1 MHLEKISKT
10 YYSYKDPSARVVKK
24 EGVFSRYIHESYQ
37 LEFNHLMNS
46 GLYAELCAN
55 NLMVRHASANDEK
68 LPLGYF
74 IKITPDQIPFH
85 VFPFEWTFEEW
96 QSASVSFLKIN
107 QIALK
112 YGMIL
117 KDATP
122 YNFAKMGQEVIMFD
136 TTSFQFFKD
145 NSPWV
150 AYRQFCT
157 EFLGP
162 LALIK
167 YGGDTWVRLTQ
178 SFIKGMP
185 LDFIS
190 NQLPLF
196 SYFNLQCL
204 LHIHFHSKF
213 QPRATLKSALQ
224 KPRGFT
230 NQGLMFLFHSLE
242 KNISR
247 WHQMDKWAGLWNQ
260 YYEKDLES
268 EFYLSNKSEKIS
280 VWLDQI
286 KPNSVT
292 DLGANTG
299 HFSLLAS
306 AFSEKVLA
314 IENSVK
320 CIEILNSEISKRGLQ
335 NISTCV
341 ADLTQ
346 LSPDLGNGFKEIA
359 NLPLRGKSDMVF
371 GLALI
376 HHLCI
381 TFSYSFDQVIE
392 LCKQFTRDY
401 LIIEFVPKNDLQ
413 TQSLLNTLSDIFVD
427 YSEYNFEVSLS
438 KSFNILEKVKLSS
451 TERILYLA
459 KLHHAY
465 VE

>member
-1 MHLEKISKT
+1 MHLEKIGKT
-10 YYSYKDPSARVVKK
+10 YYSYKDPYARVVKK
-24 EGVFSRYIHESYQ
+24 EGIFSRYIHESYQ

-55 NLMVRHASANDEK
+55 NLMVKHVTVNNEK
-68 LPLGYF
+68 LPFGYF
-74 IKITPDQIPFH
+74 LKIIPDQIPFH
-85 VFPFEWTFEEW
+85 ILPFEWTFKEW
-96 QSASVSFLKIN
+96 QNAMVAFLKIN
-107 QIALK
+107 QVALK

-117 KDATP
+117 KDASP
-122 YNFAKMGQEVIMFD
+122 YNFAKAGQEMIMFD
-136 TTSFQFFKD
+136 TTSFQFFND
-145 NSPWV
+145 GSPWV
-150 AYRQFCT
+150 AYRQFCE

-167 YGGDTWVRLTQ
+167 YGGDTWARLTR

-204 LHIHFHSKF
+204 LHIHIHSKF
-213 QPRATLKSALQ
+213 QPKVSLKKASQ
-224 KPRGFT
+224 KPKGFT
-230 NQGLMFLFHSLE
+230 HQGLMLLFHSLE
-242 KNISR
+242 KNLSR
-247 WHQMDKWAGLWNQ
+247 WHLKNKSISLWNQ
-260 YYEKDLES
+260 YYENDLES

-280 VWLDQI
+280 VWLDRI
-286 KPNSVT
+286 KPTSVT

-299 HFSLLAS
+299 YFTLLAS

-314 IENSVK
+314 IENNVA
-320 CIEILNSEISKRGLQ
+320 CIEILNHEILKRGLQ
-335 NISTCV
+335 NITTCV

-346 LSPDLGNGFKEIA
+346 LSPDLGNGFKEMA
-359 NLPLRGKSDMVF
+359 NLPIRGKSDMVLV
-371 GLALI
+371 LAII

-401 LIIEFVPKNDLQ
+401 LIIEFIPKNDSQ
-413 TQSLLNTLSDIFVD
+413 TQSLLITLSDIFVD
-427 YSEYNFEVSLS
+427 YSESNFEVSLS

-459 KLHHAY
+459 KLHHVS